1 MIFIFGVGPTYSI
14 SRLRPISQTLK
25 VQSMQEL
32 WSKVIDSL
40 KERVGQQNFD
50 IWIKPIHLISMEGE
64 MVELEVPNR
73 FFKEWI
79 NEHYSRHIKDVFSF
93 VTEKPCHLQFRIR
106 NEKMNEKDL
115 IPSPLQS
122 NGPQTIHPSQTV
134 FNPKYT
140 FDHFVVGASNQF
152 ANAACLA
159 VANLPGK
166 NYNPLFIYGGVGL
179 GKTHLLHAI
188 GSHIIQHRILP
199 EVKKICYLSSEEFTN
214 ELINSLRYEKMDEFR
229 NKFRRM
235 DILLIDDIQFIA
247 GKERTQAEFFHTFN
261 SIYEARKQIV
271 VTSDKFPKDI
281 PNFEERLRS
290 RFEWGLIADIQPPD
304 IETKVAILRKKA
316 ENEDIPL
323 PNDVAFFL
331 ASQIDSNIRVLEGS
345 LIRIGAFSSLT
356 QTPIDIQMAKE
367 VLKNI
372 IKPKDELISIDII
385 QKTVAS
391 FFNMKISDLKAK
403 RKNQGY
409 VLPRQIAIYL
419 CRKFTNTSLLEIGE
433 KFGGKD
439 HSTVL
444 HSIKKVEGKMAK
456 EVSFKEMIDK
466 LQDQI
471 KS

>member
-1 MIFIFGVGPTYSI
+1 M
-14 SRLRPISQTLK
+14 
-25 VQSMQEL
+25 ENL

-50 IWIKPIHLISMEGE
+50 IWIKPIQFLSMEGE
-64 MVELEVPNR
+64 NVELGVPNR

-79 NEHYSRHIKDVFSF
+79 NEHYSLHIKEAFSF
-93 VTEKPCHLQFRIR
+93 LTQKPCHLQFRIR
-106 NEKMNEKDL
+106 NDKTNEKDL
-115 IPSPLQS
+115 IPPP
-122 NGPQTIHPSQTV
+122 PQNLETQNAHPFQPI

-159 VANLPGK
+159 VANLPAK

-188 GSHIIQHRILP
+188 GSHIIQHHILP
-199 EVKKICYLSSEEFTN
+199 DVKKVCYRSSEEFTN
-214 ELINSLRYEKMDEFR
+214 ELINCLRYEKMEEFR

-261 SIYEARKQIV
+261 SLYEARKQIV

-304 IETKVAILRKKA
+304 IETKVAILKKKA
-316 ENEDIPL
+316 EVENISL

-331 ASQIDSNIRVLEGS
+331 ASQINSNVRVLEGS
-345 LIRIGAFSSLT
+345 LIRIGAFASLNK
-356 QTPIDIQMAKE
+356 TPIDIQSAKE
-367 VLKNI
+367 ALKNI
-372 IKPKDELISIDII
+372 IKPKEELISIDTI
-385 QKTVAS
+385 QKVVAN
-391 FFNMKISDLKAK
+391 FFNIKISDLKVK
-403 RKNQGY
+403 RKYKGF
-409 VLPRQIAIYL
+409 VIPRQIAMYL
-419 CRKFTNTSLLEIGE
+419 SRKLTNASLLEIGE

-444 HSIKKVEGKMAK
+444 HSIKKVE
-456 EVSFKEMIDK
+456 ERVSNDSSFKETIEN
-466 LQDQI
+466 LNSRI

>member
-1 MIFIFGVGPTYSI
+1 VCPAYSI
-14 SRLRPISQTLK
+14 DTLHPTLQTIK
-25 VQSMQEL
+25 GDSMEDL
-32 WSKVIDSL
+32 WPSVIDSL

-50 IWIKPIHLISMEGE
+50 IWIKPIHFISKEGE
-64 MVELEVPNR
+64 TVELEVPNR

-79 NEHYSRHIKDVFSF
+79 TEHYSLHIKDVVSLF
-93 VTEKPCHLQFRIR
+93 TQMPCQLQFRIR
-106 NEKMNEKDL
+106 NDKMNGKDL
-115 IPSPLQS
+115 IAPPLPSYEQQVLHSFQP
-122 NGPQTIHPSQTV
+122 I

-152 ANAACLA
+152 AHAACLA
-159 VANLPGK
+159 VADLPAK

-188 GSHIIQHRILP
+188 GYHILQHRILP
-199 EVKKICYLSSEEFTN
+199 DMRKICYLSSEEFTN

-229 NKFRRM
+229 NKFRKM

-261 SIYEARKQIV
+261 SLYEARKQIV

-316 ENEDIPL
+316 EMENIAL

-331 ASQIDSNIRVLEGS
+331 ASQIDSNVRILEGS
-345 LIRIGAFSSLT
+345 LIRIGAFASLT
-356 QTPIDIQMAKE
+356 KTTIDIQLAKE
-367 VLKNI
+367 ILKNI
-372 IKPKDELISIDII
+372 IKPKEEFVSIDLV
-385 QKTVAS
+385 QKVVST
-391 FFNMKISDLKAK
+391 FFNIKISDLKVK
-403 RKNQGY
+403 RKNKGY
-409 VLPRQIAIYL
+409 VLPRQIAMYL
-419 CRKFTNTSLLEIGE
+419 SRKLTSASLLEIGD

-444 HSIKKVEGKMAK
+444 HSIKKVEEKMSQ
-456 EVSFKEMIDK
+456 EVPFKEMVED
-466 LQDQI
+466 LRSRI

>member
-1 MIFIFGVGPTYSI
+1 M
-14 SRLRPISQTLK
+14 
-25 VQSMQEL
+25 ENL
-32 WSKVIDSL
+32 WPKVIESL
-40 KERVGQQNFD
+40 RERVGQQNFD
-50 IWIKPIHLISMEGE
+50 IWIKPIRFISMDGE
-64 MVELEVPNR
+64 NVELEVPNR

-79 NEHYSRHIKDVFSF
+79 HEHFSSHINDAFSF
-93 VTEKPCHLQFRIR
+93 LTQKHCHLQFQIR

-115 IPSPLQS
+115 TAQPSPRKES
-122 NGPQTIHPSQTV
+122 PVIHGFQPM
-134 FNPKYT
+134 FNPKYS
-140 FDHFVVGASNQF
+140 FYNFVVGTSNQF

-159 VANLPGK
+159 VANLPAK

-188 GSHIIQHRILP
+188 GNHLIQHRIFP
-199 EVKKICYLSSEEFTN
+199 DVKKICYLSSEEFTN

-247 GKERTQAEFFHTFN
+247 GKERTQAEFFYTFN
-261 SIYEARKQIV
+261 SLYEARKQIV
-271 VTSDKFPKDI
+271 VTSDKFPKDV

-290 RFEWGLIADIQPPD
+290 RFEWGLVADIQPPD
-304 IETKVAILRKKA
+304 IETKVAILKKKA
-316 ENEDIPL
+316 EAENIPL

-345 LIRIGAFSSLT
+345 LIRLGAFASLT
-356 QTPIDIQMAKE
+356 KASIDIQLAKE

-372 IKPKDELISIDII
+372 IKPKEELISIDLI
-385 QKTVAS
+385 QKVVAN
-391 FFNMKISDLKAK
+391 FFNIKISDLKVK
-403 RKNQGY
+403 RKSKGY
-409 VLPRQIAIYL
+409 VLPRQIAMYFS
-419 CRKFTNTSLLEIGE
+419 RKFTNASLLEIGE

-444 HSIKKVEGKMAK
+444 HSIKKVEEKISK
-456 EVSFKEMIDK
+456 ESSFKENIGN
-466 LQDQI
+466 LQSRI

>member
-1 MIFIFGVGPTYSI
+1 M
-14 SRLRPISQTLK
+14 
-25 VQSMQEL
+25 ENL
-32 WSKVIDSL
+32 WPKVIDSL

-50 IWIKPIHLISMEGE
+50 IWIKPIRFISMEGE
-64 MVELEVPNR
+64 IAELEVPNR

-79 NEHYSRHIKDVFSF
+79 NEHFSSHIKDAFSF
-93 VTEKPCHLQFRIR
+93 LTQKRCHLQFRIR
-106 NEKMNEKDL
+106 NEKMNGKDF
-115 IPSPLQS
+115 ISIPLQR
-122 NGPQTIHPSQTV
+122 NEQQVIHSFQPM

-140 FDHFVVGASNQF
+140 FDNFVVGASNQF

-159 VANLPGK
+159 VANLPAK

-188 GSHIIQHRILP
+188 GNHIIQHRVLP
-199 EVKKICYLSSEEFTN
+199 DIKKICYLSSEEFTN

-229 NKFRRM
+229 NKFRRR
-235 DILLIDDIQFIA
+235 DILLIDDIQFIS

-261 SIYEARKQIV
+261 SLYEARKQIV

-304 IETKVAILRKKA
+304 IETKVAILKKKA
-316 ENEDIPL
+316 EVENIPL

-345 LIRIGAFSSLT
+345 LIRIGAFASLT
-356 QTPIDIQMAKE
+356 KTTIDIQLAKE

-372 IKPKDELISIDII
+372 IKPKEELISIDSI
-385 QKTVAS
+385 QKVVAN
-391 FFNMKISDLKAK
+391 FFNIKISDLKVK
-403 RKNQGY
+403 RKYKGY
-409 VLPRQIAIYL
+409 VLPRQVSMYIS
-419 CRKFTNTSLLEIGE
+419 RKLTDASLLEIGE

-444 HSIKKVEGKMAK
+444 HSIKKVEEKISK
-456 EVSFKEMIDK
+456 ETSFKEIIENLMSR
-466 LQDQI
+466 I

>member
-1 MIFIFGVGPTYSI
+1 MVHLMENETIWI
-14 SRLRPISQTLK
+14 K
-25 VQSMQEL
+25 A
-32 WSKVIDSL
+32 IDSL
-40 KERVGQQNFD
+40 RERVGQQNIE
-50 IWIKPIHLISMEGE
+50 IWIKPISFLSMDEE
-64 MVELEVPNR
+64 KVQLEVPNR

-79 NEHYSRHIKDVFSF
+79 SEHFASQIQGAIAELTQKGY
-93 VTEKPCHLQFRIR
+93 HLHFRIR
-106 NEKMNEKDL
+106 NEKTEKKEATPFL
-115 IPSPLQS
+115 SEKKETQRLHAQHPL
-122 NGPQTIHPSQTV
+122 

-159 VANLPGK
+159 VANLPAK

-179 GKTHLLHAI
+179 GKTHLLNAI
-188 GSHIIQHRILP
+188 GNHIIQQRILP
-199 EVKKICYLSSEEFTN
+199 DVKKICYMSSEEFTN
-214 ELINSLRYEKMDEFR
+214 ELINSIRYEKMDEFR
-229 NKFRRM
+229 NKFRKM

-261 SIYEARKQIV
+261 SLYEARKQIV

-304 IETKVAILRKKA
+304 VETKVAILKKKA
-316 ENEDIPL
+316 EMENIPL

-356 QTPIDIQMAKE
+356 KTPVDIQTAKE

-372 IKPKDELISIDII
+372 IKPKEELISIDSI
-385 QKTVAS
+385 QKVVS
-391 FFNMKISDLKAK
+391 NFFNIKISDLKVK
-403 RKNQGY
+403 RKYKGN
-409 VLPRQIAIYL
+409 VLPRQVAMYL
-419 CRKFTNTSLLEIGE
+419 ARKLTPASLIEIGE

-444 HSIKKVEGKMAK
+444 HSIKKVEEKISK
-456 EVSFKEMIDK
+456 ESSFKEMIDT
-466 LQDQI
+466 LYGRI
-471 KS
+471 KA

>member
-1 MIFIFGVGPTYSI
+1 MWAIPGSSI
-14 SRLRPISQTLK
+14 NRPLPRPDIIMVHFMENETIWNK
-25 VQSMQEL
+25 AV
-32 WSKVIDSL
+32 DSL
-40 KERVGQQNFD
+40 KERVGQQNFE
-50 IWIKPIHLISMEGE
+50 IWIKPISFLSMDEE
-64 MVELEVPNR
+64 KVQLEVPNR

-79 NEHYSRHIKDVFSF
+79 SEHFSSQIQGAIAELTQKG
-93 VTEKPCHLQFRIR
+93 VPLHFRIR
-106 NEKMNEKDL
+106 NEKPDKKEA
-115 IPSPLQS
+115 IPSLSEKKEAQKVHAQH
-122 NGPQTIHPSQTV
+122 PQ
-134 FNPKYT
+134 FNPKYS

-159 VANLPGK
+159 VANLPAK

-188 GSHIIQHRILP
+188 GNHIIQQRIFP
-199 EVKKICYLSSEEFTN
+199 DVKKICYMSSEEFTN
-214 ELINSLRYEKMDEFR
+214 ELINSIRYEKMDEFR
-229 NKFRRM
+229 NKFRKM
-235 DILLIDDIQFIA
+235 DILLIDDIQFIS

-261 SIYEARKQIV
+261 SLYEARKQIV

-304 IETKVAILRKKA
+304 VETKVAILKKKA
-316 ENEDIPL
+316 EMENIFL

-356 QTPIDIQMAKE
+356 KTPVDIQTAKE

-372 IKPKDELISIDII
+372 IKPKEELISIDSI
-385 QKTVAS
+385 QKVVS
-391 FFNMKISDLKAK
+391 NFFNIKISDLKVK
-403 RKNQGY
+403 RKYKGN
-409 VLPRQIAIYL
+409 VLPRQVSMYL
-419 CRKFTNTSLLEIGE
+419 ARKLTTASLIEIGE

-444 HSIKKVEGKMAK
+444 HSIKKVEEKMVK
-456 EVSFKEMIDK
+456 ESSFKEMIDT
-466 LQDQI
+466 LYGRI
-471 KS
+471 KA

>member
-1 MIFIFGVGPTYSI
+1 M
-14 SRLRPISQTLK
+14 
-25 VQSMQEL
+25 EDL
-32 WSKVIDSL
+32 WPKAIDSL
-40 KERVGQQNFD
+40 RERVGQQNFD
-50 IWIKPIHLISMEGE
+50 IWIKPIHFISIEGE
-64 MVELEVPNR
+64 KVELEVPNR

-79 NEHYSRHIKDVFSF
+79 NEHYSLHIKDAISLF
-93 VTEKPCHLQFRIR
+93 THLPCQLQFRIR
-106 NEKMNEKDL
+106 NEKMNGKEPISQPL
-115 IPSPLQS
+115 PSYDQQAFQS
-122 NGPQTIHPSQTV
+122 FQPI

-159 VANLPGK
+159 VADLPAK

-188 GSHIIQHRILP
+188 GNHILQHRILP
-199 EVKKICYLSSEEFTN
+199 EVRKICYISSEEFTN

-261 SIYEARKQIV
+261 SLYEARKQIV

-316 ENEDIPL
+316 EMENISL

-345 LIRIGAFSSLT
+345 LIRIGAFASLT
-356 QTPIDIQMAKE
+356 KTPIDIQLAKE

-372 IKPKDELISIDII
+372 IKPKEEFVSIDLV
-385 QKTVAS
+385 QKVVST
-391 FFNMKISDLKAK
+391 FFNIKISDLKVK
-403 RKNQGY
+403 RKNKGY
-409 VLPRQIAIYL
+409 VVPRQISMYL
-419 CRKFTNTSLLEIGE
+419 SRKLTNASLLEIGD

-444 HSIKKVEGKMAK
+444 HSIKKVEEKMSQ
-456 EVSFKEMIDK
+456 ETSFKEMIET
-466 LQDQI
+466 LQGRI

>member
-1 MIFIFGVGPTYSI
+1 M
-14 SRLRPISQTLK
+14 
-25 VQSMQEL
+25 EDL
-32 WSKVIDSL
+32 WPKVIDSL

-50 IWIKPIHLISMEGE
+50 IWIKPIHFISREGE
-64 MVELEVPNR
+64 KVELEVPNR

-79 NEHYSRHIKDVFSF
+79 NEHYSPNIKDAISLF
-93 VTEKPCHLQFRIR
+93 TQMPCQLQFRIR
-106 NEKMNEKDL
+106 NEKMNGKD
-115 IPSPLQS
+115 PVSQPLPIYEQQVLHS
-122 NGPQTIHPSQTV
+122 FQPI

-152 ANAACLA
+152 AHAACLA
-159 VANLPGK
+159 VADLPAK

-188 GSHIIQHRILP
+188 GYHILQHHILP
-199 EVKKICYLSSEEFTN
+199 EVRKICYISSEEFTN

-261 SIYEARKQIV
+261 SLYEARKQIV

-316 ENEDIPL
+316 ETENIAL

-345 LIRIGAFSSLT
+345 LIRIGAFASLT
-356 QTPIDIQMAKE
+356 KTPIDIQLAKE

-372 IKPKDELISIDII
+372 IKPKEEFISIDLV
-385 QKTVAS
+385 QKVVSS
-391 FFNMKISDLKAK
+391 FFNIKISDLKVK
-403 RKNQGY
+403 RKNKGY
-409 VLPRQIAIYL
+409 VIPRQISMYL
-419 CRKFTNTSLLEIGE
+419 SRKLTNASLLEIGD

-444 HSIKKVEGKMAK
+444 HSIKKVEEKMTQEA
-456 EVSFKEMIDK
+456 SFKEMIET
-466 LQDQI
+466 LQGRI

>member
-1 MIFIFGVGPTYSI
+1 ME
-14 SRLRPISQTLK
+14 
-25 VQSMQEL
+25 EL
-32 WSKVIDSL
+32 WSKVTDSL

-50 IWIKPIHLISMEGE
+50 IWIKPIHFISINGE
-64 MVELEVPNR
+64 IVELEVPNR

-79 NEHYSRHIKDVFSF
+79 NEHYSPYIKEVFSLL
-93 VTEKPCHLQFRIR
+93 TQKTCRLQFQVRS
-106 NEKMNEKDL
+106 EKMNEREPVPPFATNL
-115 IPSPLQS
+115 EMQPLH
-122 NGPQTIHPSQTV
+122 TSQPT
-134 FNPKYT
+134 FNPMYT

-159 VANLPGK
+159 VANLPAK

-179 GKTHLLHAI
+179 GKTHLLNAI
-188 GSHIIQHRILP
+188 GNHILQHRILP
-199 EVKKICYLSSEEFTN
+199 EVKKICYISSEEFTN

-261 SIYEARKQIV
+261 SLYEARKQIV

-304 IETKVAILRKKA
+304 LETKVAILSKKA
-316 ENEDIPL
+316 EIENISL
-323 PNDVAFFL
+323 PNDVAFFI
-331 ASQIDSNIRVLEGS
+331 ASQIDSNIRMLEGS
-345 LIRIGAFSSLT
+345 LIRIGAFASLT
-356 QTPIDIQMAKE
+356 KTPIDIRLAKE

-372 IKPKDELISIDII
+372 IKQKEEMVSIDSI
-385 QKTVAS
+385 QKVVAN
-391 FFNMKISDLKAK
+391 FFNIKISDLKMK
-403 RKNQGY
+403 RKYKGY
-409 VLPRQIAIYL
+409 LIPRQIAMYFS
-419 CRKFTNTSLLEIGE
+419 RKLTEASLFEIGE

-444 HSIKKVEGKMAK
+444 HSIKKVEERASN
-456 EVSFKEMIDK
+456 ELPFKEMLDN
-466 LQDQI
+466 LHGRI

>member
-1 MIFIFGVGPTYSI
+1 M
-14 SRLRPISQTLK
+14 SQVTK
-25 VQSMQEL
+25 VQFMEGL

-50 IWIKPIHLISMEGE
+50 IWIKPLHIISMDGDN
-64 MVELEVPNR
+64 VEIEVPNR

-79 NEHYSRHIKDVFSF
+79 NEHYSTHIKDVFSF
-93 VTEKPCHLQFRIR
+93 LTQKSCQLKFRIR
-106 NEKMNEKDL
+106 NEKMNEKAL
-115 IPSPLQS
+115 ISSPVQS
-122 NGPQTIHPSQTV
+122 NHSHTNQPYPLF

-152 ANAACLA
+152 ANAACMA
-159 VANLPGK
+159 VANVPAK

-188 GSHIIQHRILP
+188 GNYIFQHRILP
-199 EVKKICYLSSEEFTN
+199 DIRKICYISSEEFTN
-214 ELINSLRYEKMDEFR
+214 ELINSLRYEKMEEFR

-235 DILLIDDIQFIA
+235 DILLIDDIQFIS

-261 SIYEARKQIV
+261 SLYEARKQIV

-281 PNFEERLRS
+281 PHFEERLRS

-316 ENEDIPL
+316 EHENISL

-331 ASQIDSNIRVLEGS
+331 ASQIDSNIRMLEGS
-345 LIRIGAFSSLT
+345 LIRIGAFSSLNK
-356 QTPIDIQMAKE
+356 TPIDIQLAKE

-372 IKPKDELISIDII
+372 IKQKEELISIDSI
-385 QKTVAS
+385 QKVVS
-391 FFNMKISDLKAK
+391 NLFNIKLSDLKVK
-403 RKNQGY
+403 RKNKGY
-409 VLPRQIAIYL
+409 VIPRQIAMYL
-419 CRKFTNTSLLEIGE
+419 SRKLTNASLLEIGE

-444 HSIKKVEGKMAK
+444 HSIKKVEEKISNEA
-456 EVSFKEMIDK
+456 SFKEMIEK
-466 LQDQI
+466 LQGQI

>member
-1 MIFIFGVGPTYSI
+1 MED
-14 SRLRPISQTLK
+14 LWLK
-25 VQSMQEL
+25 VTDTLRE
-32 WSKVIDSL
+32 K
-40 KERVGQQNFD
+40 VGQQNFD
-50 IWIKPIHLISMEGE
+50 IWIKPIHFVSGEGE
-64 MVELEVPNR
+64 KVELEVPNR

-79 NEHYSRHIKDVFSF
+79 NEHYSTHIKEAISLLTRV
-93 VTEKPCHLQFRIR
+93 PCQLQFRIR
-106 NEKMNEKDL
+106 NDKTNGKDPVSEPL
-115 IPSPLQS
+115 PSYEQYSL
-122 NGPQTIHPSQTV
+122 HPSQPI

-152 ANAACLA
+152 AHAACLA
-159 VANLPGK
+159 VADSPAK

-188 GSHIIQHRILP
+188 GNHILQHRILP
-199 EVKKICYLSSEEFTN
+199 EVRKICYISSEEFTN

-261 SIYEARKQIV
+261 SLYEGRKQIV

-304 IETKVAILRKKA
+304 TETKVAILRKKA
-316 ENEDIPL
+316 EMENIPL

-331 ASQIDSNIRVLEGS
+331 ASQIDSNIRILEGS
-345 LIRIGAFSSLT
+345 LIRIGAFASLT
-356 QTPIDIQMAKE
+356 KTSIDVQLAKE

-372 IKPKDELISIDII
+372 IKPKEEFISIDLV
-385 QKTVAS
+385 QKVVS
-391 FFNMKISDLKAK
+391 NFFNIKISDLKVK
-403 RKNQGY
+403 RKYKGY
-409 VLPRQIAIYL
+409 VLPRQVAMYL
-419 CRKFTNTSLLEIGE
+419 SRKLTNASLLEIGD

-444 HSIKKVEGKMAK
+444 HSIKKVEEKMTQ
-456 EVSFKEMIDK
+456 ETSFKEMIEN
-466 LQDQI
+466 LHGRI
-471 KS
+471 KP

>member
-1 MIFIFGVGPTYSI
+1 M
-14 SRLRPISQTLK
+14 
-25 VQSMQEL
+25 EDL

-40 KERVGQQNFD
+40 KERIGQQNFD
-50 IWIKPIHLISMEGE
+50 IWIKPIHFLSMEGGN
-64 MVELEVPNR
+64 VELEVPNR

-79 NEHYSRHIKDVFSF
+79 HEHYSPHIRDALSF
-93 VTEKPCHLQFRIR
+93 FTQKPCHLQFRIR
-106 NEKMNEKDL
+106 NEKMDEKDF
-115 IPSPLQS
+115 ISPSLQ
-122 NGPQTIHPSQTV
+122 NQNTKAPHTFQPI

-159 VANLPGK
+159 VANLPAK

-188 GSHIIQHRILP
+188 GNHIFQNHILP

-261 SIYEARKQIV
+261 SLYEARKQIV

-304 IETKVAILRKKA
+304 IETKVAILKKKA
-316 ENEDIPL
+316 EIEKISL

-345 LIRIGAFSSLT
+345 LIRIGAFASLT
-356 QTPIDIQMAKE
+356 KTPVDIQLAKE

-372 IKPKDELISIDII
+372 IKLKEELISIDVI
-385 QKTVAS
+385 QKVISS
-391 FFNMKISDLKAK
+391 FFNIKISDLKVK
-403 RKNQGY
+403 RKTKGY
-409 VLPRQIAIYL
+409 VVPRQIAMYL
-419 CRKFTNTSLLEIGE
+419 CRKLTNTSLLEIGE

-444 HSIKKVEGKMAK
+444 HSIKKVEEKIEK
-456 EVSFKEMIDK
+456 ETSFKEMIEN
-466 LQDQI
+466 LQGRI

>member
-1 MIFIFGVGPTYSI
+1 MDKPCQDFCGNWYSPQI
-14 SRLRPISQTLK
+14 REAVS
-25 VQSMQEL
+25 
-32 WSKVIDSL
+32 
-40 KERVGQQNFD
+40 
-50 IWIKPIHLISMEGE
+50 
-64 MVELEVPNR
+64 
-73 FFKEWI
+73 FF
-79 NEHYSRHIKDVFSF
+79 
-93 VTEKPCHLQFRIR
+93 TQKPCHLQFRIR
-106 NEKMNEKDL
+106 NDRIGERDF
-115 IPSPLQS
+115 IPPFPQGSEAPSSPSLQ
-122 NGPQTIHPSQTV
+122 PI

-159 VANLPGK
+159 VANLPAK

-188 GSHIIQHRILP
+188 GNHILKHHVLP
-199 EVKKICYLSSEEFTN
+199 DMSKICYISSEEFTN

-235 DILLIDDIQFIA
+235 DILLIDDIQFIS

-261 SIYEARKQIV
+261 SLYEARKQIV

-316 ENEDIPL
+316 EIENIPL

-331 ASQIDSNIRVLEGS
+331 AQQIDSNVRMLEGS
-345 LIRIGAFSSLT
+345 LIRIGAFASLT
-356 QTPIDIQMAKE
+356 KTPIDLHLAKE

-372 IKPKDELISIDII
+372 IKPKEELISIDLV
-385 QKTVAS
+385 QKVVS
-391 FFNMKISDLKAK
+391 SYFNMKISDLKVR
-403 RKNQGY
+403 RKYKGY
-409 VLPRQIAIYL
+409 VVPRQIAMYL
-419 CRKFTNTSLLEIGE
+419 SRKLTNASLLEIGE

-444 HSIKKVEGKMAK
+444 HSIKKVEEKMVK
-456 EVSFKEMIDK
+456 EPPFREMIET
-466 LQDQI
+466 LQSRI
-471 KS
+471 KA

>member
-1 MIFIFGVGPTYSI
+1 M
-14 SRLRPISQTLK
+14 
-25 VQSMQEL
+25 EDL
-32 WSKVIDSL
+32 WPKAIDSL
-40 KERVGQQNFD
+40 RERVGQQNFD
-50 IWIKPIHLISMEGE
+50 IWIKPIHFISMEGE
-64 MVELEVPNR
+64 KVELEVPNR

-79 NEHYSRHIKDVFSF
+79 NEHYSLHIKDAISLF
-93 VTEKPCHLQFRIR
+93 THLPCQLQFRIR
-106 NEKMNEKDL
+106 NEKMNGKEPISQPL
-115 IPSPLQS
+115 PSYDQQALQS
-122 NGPQTIHPSQTV
+122 FQPI

-152 ANAACLA
+152 AHAACLA
-159 VANLPGK
+159 VADLPAK
-166 NYNPLFIYGGVGL
+166 NYNPFFIYGGVGL

-188 GSHIIQHRILP
+188 GNHILQHRILP
-199 EVKKICYLSSEEFTN
+199 EVRKICYISSEEFTN

-261 SIYEARKQIV
+261 SLYEARKQIV

-316 ENEDIPL
+316 ETENISL

-345 LIRIGAFSSLT
+345 LIRIGAFASLT
-356 QTPIDIQMAKE
+356 KTPIDIQLAKE

-372 IKPKDELISIDII
+372 IKPKEEFVSIDLV
-385 QKTVAS
+385 QKVVST
-391 FFNMKISDLKAK
+391 FFNIKISDLKVK
-403 RKNQGY
+403 RKSKGY
-409 VLPRQIAIYL
+409 VIPRQISMYL
-419 CRKFTNTSLLEIGE
+419 SRKLTNASLLEIGD

-444 HSIKKVEGKMAK
+444 HSIKKVEEKMSQ
-456 EVSFKEMIDK
+456 ETSFKEMIET
-466 LQDQI
+466 LQGRI

>member
-1 MIFIFGVGPTYSI
+1 MVYSMENETI
-14 SRLRPISQTLK
+14 WIK
-25 VQSMQEL
+25 A
-32 WSKVIDSL
+32 IDSL
-40 KERVGQQNFD
+40 KERVGQQNFE
-50 IWIKPIHLISMEGE
+50 IWIKPISFLSMDEE
-64 MVELEVPNR
+64 KVQLEVPNR

-79 NEHYSRHIKDVFSF
+79 SEHFASQIQGAIAELTQKGCY
-93 VTEKPCHLQFRIR
+93 LNFRIR
-106 NEKMNEKDL
+106 NEKTEKKEGS
-115 IPSPLQS
+115 SPFLEKKESQRVHA
-122 NGPQTIHPSQTV
+122 QHPL

-159 VANLPGK
+159 VANLPAK

-179 GKTHLLHAI
+179 GKTHLLNAI
-188 GSHIIQHRILP
+188 GNHIIQQRILP
-199 EVKKICYLSSEEFTN
+199 DVKKICYMSSEEFTN
-214 ELINSLRYEKMDEFR
+214 ELINSIRYEKMDEFR
-229 NKFRRM
+229 NKFRKM

-261 SIYEARKQIV
+261 SLYEARKQIV

-304 IETKVAILRKKA
+304 VETKVAILKKKA
-316 ENEDIPL
+316 EMENIPL

-356 QTPIDIQMAKE
+356 KTPVDIQTAKE

-372 IKPKDELISIDII
+372 IKPKEELISIDSI
-385 QKTVAS
+385 QKVVS
-391 FFNMKISDLKAK
+391 NFFNIKISDLKVK
-403 RKNQGY
+403 RKYKGN
-409 VLPRQIAIYL
+409 VLPRQVAMYL
-419 CRKFTNTSLLEIGE
+419 ARKLTPASLIEIGE

-444 HSIKKVEGKMAK
+444 HSIKKVEEKISK
-456 EVSFKEMIDK
+456 ESSFKEMIDT
-466 LQDQI
+466 LYGRI
-471 KS
+471 KA

>member
-1 MIFIFGVGPTYSI
+1 M
-14 SRLRPISQTLK
+14 
-25 VQSMQEL
+25 VQFMENENI
-32 WSKVIDSL
+32 WIKAIDSL
-40 KERVGQQNFD
+40 KERIGQQNFD
-50 IWIKPIHLISMEGE
+50 IWIKPISFLSMDGE
-64 MVELEVPNR
+64 SVQLEVPNR

-79 NEHYSRHIKDVFSF
+79 NEHFSSQIQDVI
-93 VTEKPCHLQFRIR
+93 TDLTQKGCYLQFQIR
-106 NEKMNEKDL
+106 NEKTEKKEVF
-115 IPSPLQS
+115 PPPLEKKD
-122 NGPQTIHPSQTV
+122 SQTLHAQQLL

-140 FDHFVVGASNQF
+140 FDNFIVGASNQF

-159 VANLPGK
+159 VANLPAK

-188 GSHIIQHRILP
+188 GNQIIQQRILTD
-199 EVKKICYLSSEEFTN
+199 VKKICYLSSEEFTN
-214 ELINSLRYEKMDEFR
+214 ELINSIRYEKMDEFR
-229 NKFRRM
+229 NKFRKM

-261 SIYEARKQIV
+261 SLYEANKQIV

-304 IETKVAILRKKA
+304 VETKVAILKKKA
-316 ENEDIPL
+316 EMENIPL

-345 LIRIGAFSSLT
+345 LIRLGAFASLT
-356 QTPIDIQMAKE
+356 KMPVDIQTAKE

-372 IKPKDELISIDII
+372 IKPKEELISIDLI
-385 QKTVAS
+385 QKVVS
-391 FFNMKISDLKAK
+391 NFFNIKISDLKVK
-403 RKNQGY
+403 RKYKGN
-409 VLPRQIAIYL
+409 VLPRQISMYL
-419 CRKFTNTSLLEIGE
+419 SRKLTPASLVEIGE

-444 HSIKKVEGKMAK
+444 HSIKKVEDKISK
-456 EVSFKEMIDK
+456 ESSFKEMIDN
-466 LQDQI
+466 LYGRI